1 MFKIG
6 VVVRIKILVASMF
19 VLLCGCQTTTEKND
33 NSTSIVTYGLIFAIK
48 IDAEGKV
55 TNVRYSSATDPRTKR
70 WVEFTPSKQYLEGA
84 ERQLK
89 SRTFNKADDPNKE
102 SFMPC
107 FYVDQRPNQA
117 LCGGDL

>member
-1 MFKIG
+1 MFKTG
-6 VVVRIKILVASMF
+6 ALVNIKILAASIF
-19 VLLCGCQTTTEKND
+19 VFLCGCQSTTEQTH
-33 NSTSIVTYGLIFAIK
+33 SPESIVTYGLIFAIK
-48 IDAEGKV
+48 INTEGKV
-55 TNVRYSSATDPRTKR
+55 TNVRYSSATDPRTKK

-89 SRTFNKADDPNKE
+89 SRTFKKSDDPNKE